1 MSMFDKNIG
10 QEKLKSL
17 EFAEAAREQEW
28 KAPSFALK
36 LFQGSLDLGLIHPF
50 PKEDPYQK
58 EACDEY
64 MVKMEK
70 FLRENLNPD
79 AVDHTGEIPAHVYK
93 GLAELGAFAL
103 KIPVEYDGMGFN
115 QYSYN
120 RIMHL
125 ISSYCGSTAVL
136 LSAHQSIGVPQPLKL
151 FGTPEQ
157 KKKFLPRFA
166 QGAISAF
173 ALTEPEAGSD
183 PRNMTTTATP
193 TEDGKSFILNGDKLW
208 CTNGLIADL
217 MVVMAVTPPK
227 KINGKEIKQITAF
240 IVEGKS
246 PGIENVHRCSFM
258 GLKGIQNGLIRF
270 NNVVVPRE
278 NIILGEGEGLKLALV
293 TLNTGRLTLPAAST
307 GIGKWCLNV
316 SRQWASKR
324 RQWGSA
330 IGEHEAVALKLS
342 YMASHTFAMDAV
354 TWLTSAMADDK
365 HRDIRLEAALA
376 KLFCT
381 EVSWKIVDDTLQ
393 IRGGQ
398 GYETAS
404 SLAARGMDYWPVE
417 RALRDVRINRIIE
430 GTSDIMH
437 LFIAREA
444 LDPHLSRMKP
454 LLSSKVPVNVK
465 IVAALK
471 MAAFYAV
478 WYPKQWFPSII
489 YVMNLVVFFLN
500 LPLFGFIN
508 SYKAF
513 ILTTVLVVIL
523 DFASRVR
530 DPLPRVLRDHMNY
543 VRLTSKRLAREIFH
557 KMLKY
562 RQKLESKQS
571 ILNRIVDIG
580 TEMFAISA
588 TCSYAAKLAKEGK
601 TNAVELADSFCSEAR
616 KRIEGSF
623 EDGGAANTDCQN
635 LKIAK
640 KILNKE
646 FEWMENQ
653 IIK

>member
-1 MSMFDKNIG
+1 MSMFDKNIS

-17 EFAEAAREQEW
+17 EFAEAAREMEW

-36 LFQGSLDLGLIHPF
+36 LFHGSLDFNLIHPF
-50 PKEDPYQK
+50 PKEDPEQK
-58 EACDEY
+58 KACDEY
-64 MVKMEK
+64 MVKIEK
-70 FLRENLNPD
+70 FLRDNLDPD
-79 AVDHTGEIPAHVYK
+79 EVDLTGEIPQKVYK

-103 KIPVEYDGMGFN
+103 KIPKEYDGMGFS

-120 RIMHL
+120 RIMHM

-157 KKKFLPRFA
+157 KKKYLPRFA
-166 QGAISAF
+166 KGAVSAF

-193 TEDGKSFILNGDKLW
+193 MDDGKTFLLNGTKLW

-217 MVVMAVTPPK
+217 MVVTPPK
-227 KINGKEIKQITAF
+227 IVNGKEIKQITAF
-240 IVEGKS
+240 IVEGDS
-246 PGIENVHRCSFM
+246 AGIEKIHRCSFM
-258 GLKGIQNGLIRF
+258 GLHGIQNGLIRF
-270 NNVVVPRE
+270 NNVKVPRE

-316 SRQWASKR
+316 ARQWSTKR
-324 RQWGSA
+324 HQWGSA

-342 YMASHTFAMDAV
+342 YIASHTFAMDAV

-365 HRDIRLEAALA
+365 HRDIRLEAAIA
-376 KLFCT
+376 KFFCT
-381 EVSWKIVDDTLQ
+381 EVCWKIVDETLQ

-398 GYETAS
+398 GYETS
-404 SLAARGMDYWPVE
+404 RSLAGRGMDFWPVE

-430 GTSDIMH
+430 GTTDIMH

-444 LDPHLSRMKP
+444 LDPHLSKMKP
-454 LLSSKVPVNVK
+454 LLSSKVPIGVK
-465 IVAALK
+465 IGAAIK
-471 MAAFYAV
+471 MAGFYAT
-478 WYPKQWFPSII
+478 WYPPLWMPSMSGSE
-489 YVMNLVVFFLN
+489 VSD
-500 LPLFGFIN
+500 LPH
-508 SYKAF
+508 
-513 ILTTVLVVIL
+513 
-523 DFASRVR
+523 
-530 DPLPRVLRDHMNY
+530 PLSEHMMF
-543 VRLTSKRLAREIFH
+543 VQGASKRLARETFH
-557 KMLKY
+557 EMAKY
-562 RQKLESKQS
+562 QQKLESKQS
-571 ILNRIVDIG
+571 ILNRVVDIG
-580 TEMFAISA
+580 TELFAISA
-588 TCSYAAKLAKEGK
+588 VCSYAAMLAKDGQA
-601 TNAVELADSFCSEAR
+601 NAVDLADSFCCDAR
-616 KRIEGSF
+616 KRINVSFTEGSN
-623 EDGGAANTDCQN
+623 NTDRQN

-640 KILNKE
+640 KILAKE

>member
-1 MSMFDKNIG
+1 MSMFDKNIS

-36 LFQGSLDLGLIHPF
+36 LFHGSLDFNLIHPF
-50 PKEDPYQK
+50 PKEDPEQK
-58 EACDEY
+58 KACDEY
-64 MVKMEK
+64 MVKIEK

-79 AVDHTGEIPAHVYK
+79 EVDLTGEIPQKVYK
-93 GLAELGAFAL
+93 GLADLGAFAL
-103 KIPVEYDGMGFN
+103 KIPKEYDGMGFS

-125 ISSYCGSTAVL
+125 VSSYCGSTAVL

-166 QGAISAF
+166 KGAISAF

-183 PRNMTTTATP
+183 PRNMSTTATP
-193 TEDGKSFILNGDKLW
+193 TEDGKYFLLNGTKLW
-208 CTNGLIADL
+208 CTNGLIADI

-227 KINGKEIKQITAF
+227 IINGREIKQITAF
-240 IVEGKS
+240 IVEKEY
-246 PGIENVHRCSFM
+246 PGIEKLHRCSFM
-258 GLKGIQNGLIRF
+258 GLHGIQNGLIRF
-270 NNVVVPRE
+270 NNVKVPRE

-316 SRQWASKR
+316 ARQWSTKR
-324 RQWGSA
+324 HQWGSA

-342 YMASHTFAMDAV
+342 YIASHTFAMDAV

-365 HRDIRLEAALA
+365 HRDIRLEAAIA
-376 KLFCT
+376 KFFCT
-381 EVSWKIVDDTLQ
+381 EVSWQIVDTTLQ

-398 GYETAS
+398 GYETAK
-404 SLAARGMDYWPVE
+404 SLAGRGMDFWPVE
-417 RALRDVRINRIIE
+417 RALRDIRINRIIE
-430 GTSDIMH
+430 GTTDIMH

-444 LDPHLSRMKP
+444 LDPHLSKIKP
-454 LLSSKVPVNVK
+454 LLSGKVPVNVK
-465 IVAALK
+465 IGAALK
-471 MAAFYAV
+471 MAVFYAG
-478 WYPKQWFPSII
+478 WYPQLWFPS
-489 YVMNLVVFFLN
+489 VVGN
-500 LPLFGFIN
+500 EVSALP
-508 SYKAF
+508 K
-513 ILTTVLVVIL
+513 
-523 DFASRVR
+523 
-530 DPLPRVLRDHMNY
+530 PLSDHMIF
-543 VRLTSKRLAREIFH
+543 VQSASKRLARETFH
-557 KMLKY
+557 EMSKY
-562 RQKLESKQS
+562 QQKLESKQS

-580 TEMFAISA
+580 TELFAISA
-588 TCSYAAKLAKEGK
+588 VCSYAAMLSKDGHA
-601 TNAVELADSFCSEAR
+601 NAVDLADSFCCDAR
-616 KRIEGSF
+616 KRIDVSF
-623 EDGGAANTDCQN
+623 KESANNTDRQN
-635 LKIAK
+635 LKMAK
-640 KILNKE
+640 KILARE